1 MQASVE
7 KQILRFAQD
16 DNLDHLCLLVYGRQ
30 TRICHFSE
38 SDMNHDHSLTSSS
51 SPFSFFENYPEGGHL
66 LQAGHI
72 HVWRAIV
79 DVPSTRL
86 QVYQDTLSPDEQER
100 AQRFRAPQHRQRFTA
115 ARGILRHILARY
127 LRQSPREIHFESGAF
142 GKPCLQDPAERSLH
156 FNVSHSGQWAVYAV
170 SRDLEVGIDLEE
182 DRDSLDYAGLA
193 ERICSP
199 EELTVF
205 QNLSQTEQRA
215 AFFRCWTR
223 KEAFVK
229 ALGHGFSFP
238 LQNVTVTFTS
248 DDPPRILNLQRN
260 LSETDSLPED
270 WSLFNLPLGQGF
282 LGALA
287 VAGRPSLIRGWD
299 YRPDD

>member
-1 MQASVE
+1 
-7 KQILRFAQD
+7 
-16 DNLDHLCLLVYGRQ
+16 
-30 TRICHFSE
+30 
-38 SDMNHDHSLTSSS
+38 MNHDHSLTASST
-51 SPFSFFENYPEGGHL
+51 PFSFFENCPEGGHL
-66 LQAGHI
+66 LPAGHI

-79 DVPSTRL
+79 DVPLTRL
-86 QVYQDTLSPDEQER
+86 QVYQETLSPDEQDR
-100 AQRFRAPQHRQRFTA
+100 AQRFKSSQHRRRFTA
-115 ARGILRHILARY
+115 ARGILRNILARY
-127 LRQSPREIHFESGAF
+127 LRQSPRDIHFESGPF
-142 GKPCLQDPAERSLH
+142 GKPLLQDPAGQSLH
-156 FNVSHSGQWAVYAV
+156 FNVSHSRQCAVYAV

-199 EELTVF
+199 EEFTVF
-205 QNLSQTEQRA
+205 QNLPTAEQRA

-248 DDPPRILNLQRN
+248 DEPPRILYLQLN
-260 LSETDSLPED
+260 VSGPGSSPED

-287 VAGRPSLIRGWD
+287 VAGRPFQVRGWD
-299 YRPDD
+299 YDVDE

>member
-1 MQASVE
+1 M
-7 KQILRFAQD
+7 
-16 DNLDHLCLLVYGRQ
+16 
-30 TRICHFSE
+30 
-38 SDMNHDHSLTSSS
+38 
-51 SPFSFFENYPEGGHL
+51 
-66 LQAGHI
+66 
-72 HVWRAIV
+72 
-79 DVPSTRL
+79 
-86 QVYQDTLSPDEQER
+86 SPDEQER
-100 AQRFRAPQHRQRFTA
+100 AQRFKSSQHRRRFTA
-115 ARGILRHILARY
+115 ARGILRDILARY
-127 LRQSPREIHFESGAF
+127 LRQSPRDIHVESGPF
-142 GKPCLQDPAERSLH
+142 GKPFLQDPAGQSLH
-156 FNVSHSGQWAVYAV
+156 FNVSHSRQWAVYAV

-193 ERICSP
+193 ERICSAD
-199 EELTVF
+199 ELITF
-205 QNLSQTEQRA
+205 QKLPQAEQRT

-260 LSETDSLPED
+260 LSGTGSPSED

-287 VAGRPSLIRGWD
+287 VAGKPSLVRGWD
-299 YRPDD
+299 YDVNE